1 MRIYTKVIVATI
13 NPAAVQSPQDRED
26 LAQEI
31 WLAFWKRASKGDLAF
46 LRLGEFIRY
55 LRRITVHGVVDYQI
69 AETHRRREVHLSVL
83 IAEAGRDND
92 DDAADR
98 HFGEQLK
105 QILRGEGSDPAII
118 HIQQRFNEHCERL
131 VTAPT
136 DKRIWIMYRLGY
148 KPKEIAK
155 QLQNEGLHIREK
167 PPTARLVSD
176 VLERIF
182 GRLEEDTEI
191 IDLLQSD

>member
-1 MRIYTKVIVATI
+1 M
-13 NPAAVQSPQDRED
+13 
-26 LAQEI
+26 I
-31 WLAFWKRASKGDLAF
+31 WLSP
-46 LRLGEFIRY
+46 
-55 LRRITVHGVVDYQI
+55 V
-69 AETHRRREVHLSVL
+69 
-83 IAEAGRDND
+83 
-92 DDAADR
+92 
-98 HFGEQLK
+98 
-105 QILRGEGSDPAII
+105 
-118 HIQQRFNEHCERL
+118 CL